1 MNSRTT
7 SVRVITS
14 ARGADAM
21 PPRRWHHETGGE
33 LAHIVSSLLHGS
45 GPPPVL
51 VGITA
56 CMVCTAL
63 SSLGVGR
70 WHEKMWRQRR
80 ADADV
85 LASALRREAEEEILN
100 ASMAASSAMDTAR
113 DESDMSFVVESADD
127 EDETMSIRGS
137 ETSASEAGSD
147 VAWTT
152 TTPSSS
158 RATKGRDFKCAP
170 PRGSA
175 KKPPSR
181 FARHSPNSVLG
192 DLTNVGVSSRRR

>member
-1 MNSRTT
+1 
-7 SVRVITS
+7 
-14 ARGADAM
+14 M
-21 PPRRWHHETGGE
+21 PPCTEIG
-33 LAHIVSSLLHGS
+33 SS

-127 EDETMSIRGS
+127 EDETMQRWMILLYWGQCLCEVRGG
-137 ETSASEAGSD
+137 AGQIHQID
-147 VAWTT
+147 
-152 TTPSSS
+152 
-158 RATKGRDFKCAP
+158 DEI
-170 PRGSA
+170 
-175 KKPPSR
+175 
-181 FARHSPNSVLG
+181 
-192 DLTNVGVSSRRR
+192 

>member
-1 MNSRTT
+1 
-7 SVRVITS
+7 
-14 ARGADAM
+14 M

-33 LAHIVSSLLHGS
+33 LAHIVSDLLHDS

-137 ETSASEAGSD
+137 ETSASDPGANK
-147 VAWTT
+147 TT
-152 TTPSSS
+152 SRYSLSCGRGAVPVCPYPATTSFDETRTVDADATRRNKRNANVRSTWHSSILVK
-158 RATKGRDFKCAP
+158 RR
-170 PRGSA
+170 SA
-175 KKPPSR
+175 ASI
-181 FARHSPNSVLG
+181 A
-192 DLTNVGVSSRRR
+192 